1 LRPAPGEAQNRA
13 VPRIRQ
19 ARWPWARRC
28 EGVAFALAGAGLLGC
43 WPGLRVE
50 VYNHTDDEAAVT
62 ASYNDGSSATRR
74 LPPGDSL
81 VSGSALVWYVRAGG
95 VRSELLHPGD
105 AFRAAGWLG
114 GEFYRF
120 QIEPPG
126 CVYALAPGQERPA
139 ASFAPQPPGYP
150 VGPPGRCVGG

>member
-1 LRPAPGEAQNRA
+1 MPRSGRA
-13 VPRIRQ
+13 GGSWPR
-19 ARWPWARRC
+19 RR

-43 WPGLRVE
+43 WPDIRVE
-50 VYNHTDDEAAVT
+50 VYNHTADEAAVT
-62 ASYNDGSSATRR
+62 ATYNDGSSATRR

-95 VRSELLHPGD
+95 VRSELVHPGE

-126 CVYALAPGQERPA
+126 CVYALAPEQERPA
-139 ASFAPQPPGYP
+139 QRFAPQPPGYP
-150 VGPPGRCVGG
+150 LGPPDGCGP